1 MKLSDL
7 HQVELLG
14 KRRGELLGKL
24 AICTQPSRGL
34 NVLIQSTYQDDALI
48 EAVRP
53 AVLAELNARLAAID
67 AELLA
72 LGVDIESAAGSN
84 QP

>member
-14 KRRGELLGKL
+14 KRRHELAGKL
-24 AICTQPSRGL
+24 AICTPPSNGL
-34 NVLIQSTYQDDALI
+34 NVLIQSTYQD
-48 EAVRP
+48 EAMVEAIRP
-53 AVLAELNARLAAID
+53 AVLAELRARLAAVD
-67 AELLA
+67 AELNA
-72 LGVDIESAAGSN
+72 LGVETESTTERS